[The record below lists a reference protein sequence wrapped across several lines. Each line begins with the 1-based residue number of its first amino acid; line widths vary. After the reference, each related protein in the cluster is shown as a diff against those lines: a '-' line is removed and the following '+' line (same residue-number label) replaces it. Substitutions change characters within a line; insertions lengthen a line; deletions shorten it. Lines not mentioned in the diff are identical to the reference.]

1 LEDLRTVLDGL
12 QDKQLAYVLSRAK
25 AVTTAEALRNAGL
38 GKNVYYKWT
47 EEEREHLE
55 EVAYRLQREQA
66 VQAILV
72 LQDSAKKAAEVKVA
86 GLNERDA
93 RVRQSVATEILDRTI
108 GKATDKLDVTS
119 GGESIIQV
127 EYVNNPY
134 PVTSVSPESS
144 GDTPES
150 K

>member
-1 LEDLRTVLDGL
+1 MRTILDGL

-25 AVTTAEALRNAGL
+25 SVNIAEALRNAGL

-47 EEEREHLE
+47 DEEREHLE

-66 VQAILV
+66 VQAIIT
-72 LQDSAKKAAEVKVA
+72 LQDAAKQAAEVKVS
-86 GLNERDA
+86 GLKERDA
-93 RVRQSVATEILDRTI
+93 RVRQSAATEILDRTI

-119 GGESIIQV
+119 GGEPIVKV

-134 PVTSVSPESS
+134 PASDVPPEPG

-150 K
+150 Q